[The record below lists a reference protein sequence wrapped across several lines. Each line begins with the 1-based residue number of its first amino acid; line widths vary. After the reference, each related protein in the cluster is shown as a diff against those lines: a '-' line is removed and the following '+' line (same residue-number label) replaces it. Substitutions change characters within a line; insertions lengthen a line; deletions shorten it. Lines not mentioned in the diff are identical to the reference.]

1 MGKWR
6 LTGANGGRE
15 IMCRQYKDRT
25 SDDIFAED
33 ELIAY
38 FEEYA
43 DEGGYKCFEE
53 FMEDYEEIENE

>member
-1 MGKWR
+1 
-6 LTGANGGRE
+6 
-15 IMCRQYKDRT
+15 MCRQYKDRT